1 MPSTSPWG
9 KQTKGVFTVD
19 KTKNPYIIKPRP
31 TRNIRKKQP
40 IRKGM
45 FSLTSEFEKLGF
57 TDPFAITNAEKT
69 SPKTE

>member
-1 MPSTSPWG
+1 MPSTSIWG

-31 TRNIRKKQP
+31 TRNQRKKQP

-45 FSLTSEFEKLGF
+45 FALSLLNK
-57 TDPFAITNAEKT
+57 
-69 SPKTE
+69 